1 MRHTSPALLLSAF
14 LLFAAPASAQK
25 KIAATKAAGPRAV
38 IETTLGTIEIQLLP
52 TDAPKTV
59 ENFTRL
65 AKKKYFD
72 GVTFHRIAKGFV
84 IQGGDPT
91 GTGSG
96 GQSIFGKPFPD
107 EINAASPLYKAGY
120 TRGTVAMANPGRPNM
135 NTSQFFILLADAPL
149 PPQYTI
155 FGRVIRGMECVDAIG
170 AVAITPVMGPKDGK
184 PKTDVI
190 MKRVRIR

>member
-1 MRHTSPALLLSAF
+1 MRHTPPALLLSAL
-14 LLFAAPASAQK
+14 LLFATPGSAQK
-25 KIAATKAAGPRAV
+25 KGAAPKASGPRAL

-52 TDAPKTV
+52 ADAPRTV
-59 ENFTRL
+59 ENFTGL

-96 GQSIFGKPFPD
+96 GQSVFGKPFPD

-120 TRGTVAMANPGRPNM
+120 KRGTVAMANPGRPHM

-155 FGRVIRGMECVDAIG
+155 FGRVTRGMECVDAIG
-170 AVAITPVMGPKDGK
+170 AVDITPVMGPKDGK